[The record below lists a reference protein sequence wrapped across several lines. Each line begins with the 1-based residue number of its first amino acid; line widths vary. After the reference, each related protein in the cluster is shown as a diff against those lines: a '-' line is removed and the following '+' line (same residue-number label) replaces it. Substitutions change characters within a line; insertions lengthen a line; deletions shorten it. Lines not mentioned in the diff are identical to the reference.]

1 MLPTP
6 SSSVP
11 GTTRVDNSL
20 ADQMAEPPF
29 LDPVQDF
36 TDFVDTMGFSS
47 DWNMFEIPPVE
58 NDPQLTQLTSE
69 ELSVPSLESISPEVR
84 PSNPPLLREPQQ
96 STFTPCFRDNDE
108 ILEVGEEEPSM
119 SATLPLS
126 PGHMDR

>member
-1 MLPTP
+1 
-6 SSSVP
+6 
-11 GTTRVDNSL
+11 
-20 ADQMAEPPF
+20 MAEPPF